1 MITIIAFLILLG
13 VLVVIHEGGHF
24 FVLRMCKVH
33 VDRFSVCMGPV
44 IYKKKDKKGTEFV
57 LSALPLG
64 GYVSY
69 LSKKALDAEPEMKKN
84 FTDEQLDNLFETKPK
99 WQRAAVMFA
108 GPLANF
114 ILAVIIFTFIFSSQ
128 QTVKPIFL
136 VDGEYVSSSSISGD
150 INKNDILVSIN
161 GEKILNPTEYRLALL
176 ANAGLTGEINV
187 GFLNAKSSE
196 TYYRNI
202 SVVDFLSNSE
212 QQQEPEKFF
221 PIEITSYISPE
232 IGSLSRQGPASLA
245 GVKAGD
251 KILEIDG
258 KSINHFAEVSD
269 ILTSSPSSNVNLVI
283 QRNGETKNFFI
294 NTEISEAGT
303 PILGISAAY
312 KRSIFEAFTK
322 SVRDTYNLSIKTLL
336 FIGKMITGN
345 MGAENLSGP
354 VGIAKMSGEAFS
366 AGFLPFLYLMAILSI
381 SLGVLNLLPIP
392 VLDGGQLTMLAIE
405 AIRGEPLPA
414 RVENFA
420 YTLGAMMVG
429 FLLVFAVTNDI
440 FKAPN
445 FFCITYKYNY
455 SFIF

>member
-1 MITIIAFLILLG
+1 MITLVAFLILLG

-33 VDRFSVCMGPV
+33 VDRFSVGMGPV
-44 IYKKKDKKGTEFV
+44 IYKKKDKKGTEFA

-114 ILAVIIFTFIFSSQ
+114 ILAVFIFTFIFSSQ

-136 VDGEYVSSSSISGD
+136 VDSEYVSSSSISGD

-161 GEKILNPTEYRLALL
+161 GEKISNPTEYRLALL
-176 ANAGLTGEINV
+176 ANAGLTGEINAV
-187 GFLNAKSSE
+187 FLNAKSSE
-196 TYYRNI
+196 MYNRNI

-221 PIEITSYISPE
+221 PIGITSYISPE

-245 GVKAGD
+245 GVMAGD
-251 KILEIDG
+251 RILEVDG
-258 KSINHFAEVSD
+258 KSVNHFAEVSD
-269 ILTSSPSSNVNLVI
+269 VLISSTNSNVNFVV

-322 SVRDTYNLSIKTLL
+322 SVRDTYNLSVKTLL

-354 VGIAKMSGEAFS
+354 VGIAKMSGEAFN

-420 YTLGAMMVG
+420 YTLGALMVG

-440 FKAPN
+440 FRWVG
-445 FFCITYKYNY
+445 
-455 SFIF
+455 

>member
-33 VDRFSVCMGPV
+33 VDRFSVGMGPV
-44 IYKKKDKKGTEFV
+44 IYKKKDKKGTEFA

-69 LSKKALDAEPEMKKN
+69 LSKKALDAEPEIRKN
-84 FTDEQLDNLFETKPK
+84 FTDEQLENLFETKPK

-161 GEKILNPTEYRLALL
+161 GEKISNPTEYRLALL
-176 ANAGLTGEINV
+176 ASAGLTGEINA

-196 TYYRNI
+196 TYYRSI
-202 SVVDFLSNSE
+202 SVEDFLSNSE

-245 GVKAGD
+245 GIIAGD
-251 KILEIDG
+251 KILEIDS
-258 KSINHFAEVSD
+258 KKVNHFAEVSD
-269 ILTSSPSSNVNLVI
+269 ILSSSSNRNVNLVI
-283 QRNGETKNFFI
+283 QRNGEIKSFFI
-294 NTEISEAGT
+294 NTEISGNGT

-312 KRSIFEAFTK
+312 KRSIIEAFTK
-322 SVRDTYNLSIKTLL
+322 SVRDTYNLSVKTLL

-420 YTLGAMMVG
+420 YTLGALMVG

-440 FKAPN
+440 FRWVG
-445 FFCITYKYNY
+445 
-455 SFIF
+455 

>member
-33 VDRFSVCMGPV
+33 VDRFSVGMGPV
-44 IYKKKDKKGTEFV
+44 IYKKKDKKGTEFA

-69 LSKKALDAEPEMKKN
+69 LSKKALDAEPEMRKN
-84 FTDEQLDNLFETKPK
+84 FTDEQLENLFETKPK

-161 GEKILNPTEYRLALL
+161 GEKISNPTEYRLALL
-176 ANAGLTGEINV
+176 ASAGLTGEINA

-196 TYYRNI
+196 TYYRSI
-202 SVVDFLSNSE
+202 SVEDFLSNSE

-245 GVKAGD
+245 GIIAGD

-258 KSINHFAEVSD
+258 KKVNHFAEVSD
-269 ILTSSPSSNVNLVI
+269 ILSSSSNRNVNLVI
-283 QRNGETKNFFI
+283 QRNGEIKSFFI
-294 NTEISEAGT
+294 NTEISGNGT

-312 KRSIFEAFTK
+312 KRSIIEAFIK
-322 SVRDTYNLSIKTLL
+322 SVRDTYNLSVKTLL

-420 YTLGAMMVG
+420 YTLGALMVG

-440 FKAPN
+440 FRWVG
-445 FFCITYKYNY
+445 
-455 SFIF
+455 

>member
-33 VDRFSVCMGPV
+33 VDRFSVGMGPV
-44 IYKKKDKKGTEFV
+44 IYKKKDKKGTEFA

-136 VDGEYVSSSSISGD
+136 VDGEYVASSSISGD
-150 INKNDILVSIN
+150 INKNDILISIN
-161 GEKILNPTEYRLALL
+161 GEKISNPTEYRLALL
-176 ANAGLTGEINV
+176 ASAGLTGEINA
-187 GFLNAKSSE
+187 GFLNANSSE

-202 SVVDFLSNSE
+202 SVEDFLSNSE

-245 GVKAGD
+245 GIIAGD
-251 KILEIDG
+251 KILEMDG
-258 KSINHFAEVSD
+258 KRVNHFAEVSD
-269 ILTSSPSSNVNLVI
+269 ILTSSSSSNVNLVI
-283 QRNGETKNFFI
+283 QRNGKIKNFFI
-294 NTEISEAGT
+294 NTEISENGT

-312 KRSIFEAFTK
+312 KRSIIEAFIK

-405 AIRGEPLPA
+405 AIRGDPLPA

-420 YTLGAMMVG
+420 YTLGALMVG

-440 FKAPN
+440 FRWV
-445 FFCITYKYNY
+445 
-455 SFIF
+455 S

>member
-1 MITIIAFLILLG
+1 MITVIAFLILLG

-33 VDRFSVCMGPV
+33 VDRFSVGMGPV
-44 IYKKKDKKGTEFV
+44 IYKKKDKKGTEFA

-114 ILAVIIFTFIFSSQ
+114 ILAVFIFTFIFSSQ

-136 VDGEYVSSSSISGD
+136 VDSEYVSSSSISGD

-161 GEKILNPTEYRLALL
+161 GEKISNPTEYRLALL
-176 ANAGLTGEINV
+176 ANAGLTGEINAV
-187 GFLNAKSSE
+187 FLNAKSSE
-196 TYYRNI
+196 IYNRNI

-221 PIEITSYISPE
+221 PIGITSYISPE

-245 GVKAGD
+245 GVMAGD
-251 KILEIDG
+251 RILEVDG
-258 KSINHFAEVSD
+258 KSVNHFAEVSD
-269 ILTSSPSSNVNLVI
+269 ILTSSNNSNVNFVV

-322 SVRDTYNLSIKTLL
+322 SVRDTYNLSVKTLL

-354 VGIAKMSGEAFS
+354 VGIAKMSGEAFN

-420 YTLGAMMVG
+420 YTLGALMVG

-440 FKAPN
+440 FRWVG
-445 FFCITYKYNY
+445 
-455 SFIF
+455 

>member
-1 MITIIAFLILLG
+1 MITLIAFIILLG

-33 VDRFSVCMGPV
+33 VDRFSVGMGPV
-44 IYKKKDKKGTEFV
+44 IYKKKDKKGTEFA

-150 INKNDILVSIN
+150 ISKNDILVSIN
-161 GEKILNPTEYRLALL
+161 GEKISNPTEYRLALL
-176 ANAGLTGEINV
+176 ANAGLTGEINA
-187 GFLNAKSSE
+187 GFLNVKSSE

-232 IGSLSRQGPASLA
+232 IGSLSREGPASLA
-245 GVKAGD
+245 GVIAGD

-258 KSINHFAEVSD
+258 VSINHFAEVSD
-269 ILTSSPSSNVNLVI
+269 ILASSSNRNVNFVI
-283 QRNGETKNFFI
+283 QRSGETKSFLI

-303 PILGISAAY
+303 PVLGISAAY

-322 SVRDTYNLSIKTLL
+322 SVKDTYNLSVKTLL

-354 VGIAKMSGEAFS
+354 VGIAKMSGEAFN

-420 YTLGAMMVG
+420 YTLGALMVG

-440 FKAPN
+440 FRW
-445 FFCITYKYNY
+445 IG
-455 SFIF
+455 

>member
-33 VDRFSVCMGPV
+33 VDRFSVGMGPV
-44 IYKKKDKKGTEFV
+44 IYKKKDKKGTEFA

-161 GEKILNPTEYRLALL
+161 GEKISNPTEYRLALL
-176 ANAGLTGEINV
+176 ANAGLTGEINA
-187 GFLNAKSSE
+187 GFLNVKSSE

-221 PIEITSYISPE
+221 PIGITSYISPE

-420 YTLGAMMVG
+420 YTLGALMVG

-440 FKAPN
+440 FRWVG
-445 FFCITYKYNY
+445 
-455 SFIF
+455 

>member
-33 VDRFSVCMGPV
+33 VDRFSVGMGPV
-44 IYKKKDKKGTEFV
+44 IYKKKDKKGTEFA

-84 FTDEQLDNLFETKPK
+84 FTDEQLENLFETKPK

-114 ILAVIIFTFIFSSQ
+114 ILAVFIFTFIFSSQ

-161 GEKILNPTEYRLALL
+161 GEKISNPTEYRLALL
-176 ANAGLTGEINV
+176 ANAGLTGEINA

-202 SVVDFLSNSE
+202 SVVEFLSNSE

-221 PIEITSYISPE
+221 PIGITSYISPE
-232 IGSLSRQGPASLA
+232 IGSLSRNGPASLA
-245 GVKAGD
+245 GVMAGD

-258 KSINHFAEVSD
+258 KSVNHFAEVSE
-269 ILTSSPSSNVNLVI
+269 ILTSSSNNNVNLLI

-322 SVRDTYNLSIKTLL
+322 SVRDTYNLSVKTLL

-392 VLDGGQLTMLAIE
+392 VLDGGQLTMLVIE

-420 YTLGAMMVG
+420 YTLGALMVG

-440 FKAPN
+440 FRWVG
-445 FFCITYKYNY
+445 
-455 SFIF
+455 

>member
-33 VDRFSVCMGPV
+33 VDRFSVGMGPV
-44 IYKKKDKKGTEFV
+44 IYKKKDKKGTEFA

-69 LSKKALDAEPEMKKN
+69 LSKKALDAEPEMRKN
-84 FTDEQLDNLFETKPK
+84 FTDEQLENLFETKPK

-161 GEKILNPTEYRLALL
+161 GEKISNPTEYRLALL
-176 ANAGLTGEINV
+176 ASAGLTGEINA

-196 TYYRNI
+196 TYYRSI
-202 SVVDFLSNSE
+202 SVEDFLSNSE

-245 GVKAGD
+245 GIIEGD

-258 KSINHFAEVSD
+258 KRVNHFAEVSD
-269 ILTSSPSSNVNLVI
+269 ILSSSSRSNINLVI
-283 QRNGETKNFFI
+283 QRNGEIKSFFI
-294 NTEISEAGT
+294 NTEISENGN

-312 KRSIFEAFTK
+312 KRSIIEAFTK
-322 SVRDTYNLSIKTLL
+322 SVRDTYNLSVKTLL

-420 YTLGAMMVG
+420 YTLGALMVG

-440 FKAPN
+440 FRWVG
-445 FFCITYKYNY
+445 
-455 SFIF
+455 S

>member
-33 VDRFSVCMGPV
+33 VDRFSVGMGPI
-44 IYKKKDKKGTEFV
+44 IYKKKDKKGTEFA

-69 LSKKALDAEPEMKKN
+69 LSKKALDADPEMKKN

-128 QTVKPIFL
+128 QTVKQIFL
-136 VDGEYVSSSSISGD
+136 VDGEYVSSTSVSGD

-202 SVVDFLSNSE
+202 SVVEFLSNSE

-221 PIEITSYISPE
+221 PIGITSYISPE

-440 FKAPN
+440 FRWVG
-445 FFCITYKYNY
+445 
-455 SFIF
+455 

>member
-33 VDRFSVCMGPV
+33 VDRFSVGMGPV
-44 IYKKKDKKGTEFV
+44 IYKKKDKKGTEFA

-136 VDGEYVSSSSISGD
+136 VDGEYVSTSSISGD

-269 ILTSSPSSNVNLVI
+269 ILTSSPRSNVNLVI

-420 YTLGAMMVG
+420 YTLGALMVG

-440 FKAPN
+440 FRWVG
-445 FFCITYKYNY
+445 
-455 SFIF
+455 

>member
-33 VDRFSVCMGPV
+33 VDRFSVGMGPV
-44 IYKKKDKKGTEFV
+44 IYKKKDKKGTEFA

-136 VDGEYVSSSSISGD
+136 VDGEYVASSFISGD
-150 INKNDILVSIN
+150 INKNDILISIN
-161 GEKILNPTEYRLALL
+161 GEKISNPTEYRLALL
-176 ANAGLTGEINV
+176 ASAGLTGEINA
-187 GFLNAKSSE
+187 GFLNANSSE
-196 TYYRNI
+196 TYYRKI
-202 SVVDFLSNSE
+202 SVEDFLSNSE

-245 GVKAGD
+245 GIIAGD

-258 KSINHFAEVSD
+258 KRVNHFAEVSD
-269 ILTSSPSSNVNLVI
+269 ILTSSSSSNVNLVI
-283 QRNGETKNFFI
+283 QRNGEIKNFLI
-294 NTEISEAGT
+294 NTEISENGT

-312 KRSIFEAFTK
+312 KRSIIEAFIK

-420 YTLGAMMVG
+420 YTLGALMVG

-440 FKAPN
+440 FRWMG
-445 FFCITYKYNY
+445 
-455 SFIF
+455 

>member
-33 VDRFSVCMGPV
+33 VDRFSVGMGPV
-44 IYKKKDKKGTEFV
+44 IYKKKDKKGTEFA

-114 ILAVIIFTFIFSSQ
+114 ILAIFIFTFIFSSQ
-128 QTVKPIFL
+128 QTVKSIFL

-161 GEKILNPTEYRLALL
+161 GEKISNPTEYRLALL
-176 ANAGLTGEINV
+176 ANAGFTGEINA
-187 GFLNAKSSE
+187 GFLNAKNSE

-221 PIEITSYISPE
+221 PIGITSYISPE

-245 GVKAGD
+245 GVMAGD

-258 KSINHFAEVSD
+258 ISVNHFAEVSE
-269 ILTSSPSSNVNLVI
+269 ILTSSSNSNVNLLI

-322 SVRDTYNLSIKTLL
+322 SVRDTYNLSVKTLL

-354 VGIAKMSGEAFS
+354 VGIAKMSGEAFN

-420 YTLGAMMVG
+420 YTLGALMVV

-440 FKAPN
+440 FRWLG
-445 FFCITYKYNY
+445 
-455 SFIF
+455 

>member
-1 MITIIAFLILLG
+1 MITLIAFIILLG

-33 VDRFSVCMGPV
+33 VDRFSVGMGPV
-44 IYKKKDKKGTEFV
+44 IFKKKDKKGTEFA

-84 FTDEQLDNLFETKPK
+84 FTPEQLDNLFETKPK

-114 ILAVIIFTFIFSSQ
+114 ILAVIIFTFIFSFQ

-136 VDGEYVSSSSISGD
+136 VDDEYVSSSSISGD
-150 INKNDILVSIN
+150 INNNDILVSIN
-161 GEKILNPTEYRLALL
+161 GEKISNPTEYRLALL
-176 ANAGLTGEINV
+176 ANAGLTGDIKA
-187 GFLNAKSSE
+187 GFLNAQSNE
-196 TYYRNI
+196 AYYRNI

-212 QQQEPEKFF
+212 QQQEPENFF
-221 PIEITSYISPE
+221 PIEIKSYISPE

-245 GVKAGD
+245 GVMAGD

-269 ILTSSPSSNVNLVI
+269 ILTSSTSSNVNLVI

-322 SVRDTYNLSIKTLL
+322 SVRDTYNLSVKTLL

-354 VGIAKMSGEAFS
+354 VGIAKMSGEAFN

-420 YTLGAMMVG
+420 YTLGALMVG

-440 FKAPN
+440 FRW
-445 FFCITYKYNY
+445 IG
-455 SFIF
+455 

>member
-33 VDRFSVCMGPV
+33 VDRFSVGMGPV
-44 IYKKKDKKGTEFV
+44 IYKKKDKKGTEFA

-114 ILAVIIFTFIFSSQ
+114 ILAVFIFTFIFSSQ

-221 PIEITSYISPE
+221 PIGITSYISPE

-269 ILTSSPSSNVNLVI
+269 ILTSSTSSNVNLVI

-294 NTEISEAGT
+294 NTEMSEAGT

-420 YTLGAMMVG
+420 YTLGALMVG

-440 FKAPN
+440 FRWVG
-445 FFCITYKYNY
+445 
-455 SFIF
+455 

>member
-33 VDRFSVCMGPV
+33 VDRFSVGMGPV
-44 IYKKKDKKGTEFV
+44 IYKKKDKKGTEFA

-136 VDGEYVSSSSISGD
+136 VDSEYVASSSISGY
-150 INKNDILVSIN
+150 INKNDILISIN
-161 GEKILNPTEYRLALL
+161 GEKISNPTEYRLALL
-176 ANAGLTGEINV
+176 ASAGLTGEINV
-187 GFLNAKSSE
+187 GFLNANSSE

-202 SVVDFLSNSE
+202 SVEDFLSNSE

-245 GVKAGD
+245 GIIAGD

-258 KSINHFAEVSD
+258 KRVNHFAEVSD
-269 ILTSSPSSNVNLVI
+269 ILTSSSSSNVNLVI
-283 QRNGETKNFFI
+283 QRNGEIKNFFI
-294 NTEISEAGT
+294 NTEISENGT

-312 KRSIFEAFTK
+312 KRSIVEAFIK

-420 YTLGAMMVG
+420 YTLGALMVG

-440 FKAPN
+440 FRWVG
-445 FFCITYKYNY
+445 
-455 SFIF
+455 

>member
-33 VDRFSVCMGPV
+33 VDRFSVGMGPV
-44 IYKKKDKKGTEFV
+44 IYKKKDKKGTEFA

-84 FTDEQLDNLFETKPK
+84 FTDEQLENVFETKPK

-161 GEKILNPTEYRLALL
+161 GEKISNPTEYRLALL
-176 ANAGLTGEINV
+176 ASAGLTGEINA
-187 GFLNAKSSE
+187 GFLNAESSE
-196 TYYRNI
+196 TYYRSI
-202 SVVDFLSNSE
+202 SVKDFLSNSE

-245 GVKAGD
+245 GIIAGD

-258 KSINHFAEVSD
+258 KRVNHFAEVSD
-269 ILTSSPSSNVNLVI
+269 ILSSSSSSNINLVI
-283 QRNGETKNFFI
+283 QRNGEIKSFFI
-294 NTEISEAGT
+294 NTEISENGT

-312 KRSIFEAFTK
+312 KRSIIEAFTK
-322 SVRDTYNLSIKTLL
+322 SVRDTYNLSVKTLL

-420 YTLGAMMVG
+420 YTLGALMVG

-440 FKAPN
+440 FRWVG
-445 FFCITYKYNY
+445 
-455 SFIF
+455 

>member
-33 VDRFSVCMGPV
+33 VDRFSVGMGPV
-44 IYKKKDKKGTEFV
+44 IYKKKDKKGTEFA

-114 ILAVIIFTFIFSSQ
+114 ILAVFIFTFIFSSQ

-202 SVVDFLSNSE
+202 SVADFLSNSE

-221 PIEITSYISPE
+221 PIGITSYISPE

-269 ILTSSPSSNVNLVI
+269 ILASSTSSNVNLVI

-294 NTEISEAGT
+294 NTEMSEAGT

-420 YTLGAMMVG
+420 YTLGALMVG

-440 FKAPN
+440 FRWVG
-445 FFCITYKYNY
+445 
-455 SFIF
+455 

>member
-1 MITIIAFLILLG
+1 MITLIAFIILLG

-33 VDRFSVCMGPV
+33 VDRFSVGMGPV
-44 IYKKKDKKGTEFV
+44 IFKKKDKKGTEFA

-69 LSKKALDAEPEMKKN
+69 LSKKALDAEPEIKKN
-84 FTDEQLDNLFETKPK
+84 FTPEQLDNLFETKPK

-114 ILAVIIFTFIFSSQ
+114 ILAVIIFTFIFSFQ

-136 VDGEYVSSSSISGD
+136 VDDEYVSSSSISGD
-150 INKNDILVSIN
+150 INNNDILVSIN
-161 GEKILNPTEYRLALL
+161 GEKISNPTEYRLALL
-176 ANAGLTGEINV
+176 ANAGLTGDIKA
-187 GFLNAKSSE
+187 GFLNAQSNE
-196 TYYRNI
+196 AYYRNI

-212 QQQEPEKFF
+212 QQQEPENFF
-221 PIEITSYISPE
+221 PIEIKSYISPE

-245 GVKAGD
+245 GVMAGD

-258 KSINHFAEVSD
+258 KRVNHFSEVSD
-269 ILTSSPSSNVNLVI
+269 ILIASSNSSVNLVI
-283 QRNGETKNFFI
+283 QRKGEIKSFYI
-294 NTEISEAGT
+294 NTEISEDGT

-312 KRSIFEAFTK
+312 KRSITEAFVK
-322 SVRDTYNLSIKTLL
+322 SVKDTYNLSVKTLL

-405 AIRGEPLPA
+405 AIRGEPLPT
-414 RVENFA
+414 RVENFT
-420 YTLGAMMVG
+420 YTVGALMVG

-440 FKAPN
+440 FRWLA
-445 FFCITYKYNY
+445 
-455 SFIF
+455 

>member
-33 VDRFSVCMGPV
+33 VDRFSVGMGPV
-44 IYKKKDKKGTEFV
+44 IYKKKDKKGTEFA

-69 LSKKALDAEPEMKKN
+69 LSKKALDAEPEMRKN
-84 FTDEQLDNLFETKPK
+84 FTDEQLENLFETKPK

-114 ILAVIIFTFIFSSQ
+114 ILAVFIFTFIFSSQ

-161 GEKILNPTEYRLALL
+161 GEKISNPTEYRLALL
-176 ANAGLTGEINV
+176 ASAGLTGEINA

-196 TYYRNI
+196 TYYRSI
-202 SVVDFLSNSE
+202 SVEDFLSNSE

-245 GVKAGD
+245 GIIAGD

-258 KSINHFAEVSD
+258 KKVNHFAEVSD
-269 ILTSSPSSNVNLVI
+269 ILSSSSNSNVNLVI
-283 QRNGETKNFFI
+283 QRNGEIKSFFI
-294 NTEISEAGT
+294 NTEISGNGT

-312 KRSIFEAFTK
+312 KRSIIEAFTK
-322 SVRDTYNLSIKTLL
+322 SVRDTYNLSVKTLL

-420 YTLGAMMVG
+420 YTLGALMVG

-440 FKAPN
+440 FRWVG
-445 FFCITYKYNY
+445 
-455 SFIF
+455 

>member
-1 MITIIAFLILLG
+1 MITLIAFIILLG

-33 VDRFSVCMGPV
+33 VDRFSVGMGPV
-44 IYKKKDKKGTEFV
+44 IYKKKDKKGTEFA

-420 YTLGAMMVG
+420 YTLGALMVG

-440 FKAPN
+440 FRWVG
-445 FFCITYKYNY
+445 
-455 SFIF
+455 

>member
-33 VDRFSVCMGPV
+33 VDRFSVGMGPV
-44 IYKKKDKKGTEFV
+44 IYKKKDKKGTEFA

-161 GEKILNPTEYRLALL
+161 GEKISNPTEYRLALL
-176 ANAGLTGEINV
+176 ANAGLTGEINA

-221 PIEITSYISPE
+221 PIEIKSYISPE

-245 GVKAGD
+245 GVIAGD

-258 KSINHFAEVSD
+258 ESVNHFAEVSD
-269 ILTSSPSSNVNLVI
+269 ILSSSSNSGVNLVI
-283 QRNGETKNFFI
+283 QRNGETKNFYI
-294 NTEISEAGT
+294 NTEISEAGV

-312 KRSIFEAFTK
+312 KRSIFEAFIK
-322 SVRDTYNLSIKTLL
+322 SVRDTYNLSVKTLL

-420 YTLGAMMVG
+420 YTLGALMVG

-440 FKAPN
+440 FRWVG
-445 FFCITYKYNY
+445 
-455 SFIF
+455 